1 MKKSTRFLSSLLAA
15 LMLAGSLA
23 SCATGGETIDTDA
36 SAATTIAA
44 VTEENTELRD
54 ELPDNLDYGGDEVT
68 FISHYRE
75 GWTSGE
81 ISVPSLKSEPVN
93 DAVYERNKQVEGRL
107 NIVINNMEIDT
118 HDYTEVPNK
127 VKLAVQAGT
136 EDYDIMAAPC
146 IGAMPITLEG
156 HFANLLNTA
165 YIDLSQPWWS
175 QGFNEV
181 VEYNDA
187 QYNAT
192 GAIVLSM
199 YRFAF
204 VTVFNQKLFD
214 DAGQAYL
221 YDYVENGTWTLDKQA
236 SIVPSFH
243 VDNGNGQQDPDGD
256 LYGLIVGNHISVD
269 PYWSS
274 CDVSIVGRDEDGAYT
289 LVFDSSKL
297 QDVMEKILYLYYQ
310 TDDSTYVFPLNG
322 SDGDQED
329 IRNAFAAGNGAMA
342 TLRVMELE
350 NAVMR
355 NMTDKYGVV
364 PMPKFDEHQA
374 SYKTYLHDQFSVLS
388 ILTTVKEDRLDA
400 VSATLEALASESYRV
415 VRPAYYESTLRT
427 KIAQDPQS
435 SAMME
440 LVMNNIY
447 IDAGILY
454 AINMGWFYDYP
465 RIVVKE
471 KQNTIISHYKSASK
485 SAKNYLLK
493 LVKKLDQLNT

>member
-1 MKKSTRFLSSLLAA
+1 MKKSTRFLSALLAA
-15 LMLAGSLA
+15 LMLAGSLS
-23 SCATGGETIDTDA
+23 SCATSDENTDTQAPDV
-36 SAATTIAA
+36 TQAA
-44 VTEENTELRD
+44 VTEGETELRD
-54 ELPDNLDYGGDEVT
+54 SIPDDLDFGGDEVT
-68 FISHYRE
+68 FISRYRE

-146 IGAMPITLEG
+146 ISAMPATLEG
-156 HFANLLNTA
+156 NFVNLLNTE

-175 QGFNEV
+175 KGFNEV
-181 VEYNDA
+181 VEYNGA
-187 QYNAT
+187 QYAAT

-214 DAGQAYL
+214 DAGQTYL
-221 YDYVENGTWTLDKQA
+221 YDYVEDGTWTLDKQA
-236 SIVPSFH
+236 AIIPSFH
-243 VDNGNGQQDPDGD
+243 VDNGNGQQDPNSDIFGM
-256 LYGLIVGNHISVD
+256 LVGNHISVD

-274 CDVSIVGRDEDGAYT
+274 CDVSIVGRDEDGTYT

-297 QDVMEKILYLYYQ
+297 QDVMEKVLFLYYQ
-310 TDDSTYVFPLNG
+310 TDDSTYVFPAHDA
-322 SDGDQED
+322 DGDQED
-329 IRNAFAAGNGAMA
+329 IRNAFAAGRGAMA

-350 NAVMR
+350 NATMR

-364 PMPKFDEHQA
+364 PMPKFDEHQT
-374 SYKTYLHDQFSVLS
+374 SYQTYLHDQFSVLS
-388 ILTTVKEDRLDA
+388 ILTTVKEDRMDA
-400 VSATLEALASESYRV
+400 VSATLEALASASYRL
-415 VRPAYYESTLRT
+415 VRPAYYETTLRT

-440 LVMNNIY
+440 IVMDNIY

-454 AINMGWFYDYP
+454 TLNMNWFYDHP
-465 RIVVKE
+465 RAVVKD
-471 KQNTIISHYKSASK
+471 KQNTIISHYKSESK
-485 SAKNYLLK
+485 SAKNYLVK
-493 LVKKLDQLNT
+493 LVRKLDNLADR